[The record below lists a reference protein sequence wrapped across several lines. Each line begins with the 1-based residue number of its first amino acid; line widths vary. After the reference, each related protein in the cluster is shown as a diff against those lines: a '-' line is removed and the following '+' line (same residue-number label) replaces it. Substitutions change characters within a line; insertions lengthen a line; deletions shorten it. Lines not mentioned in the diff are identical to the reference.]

1 MKSITFLVSVLV
13 LSLTSFSAE
22 EEAEDRA
29 YEKLYAN
36 GQLQIR
42 GMYIAGEMEGVWED
56 FYENGQVRSRGNYL
70 AGKQTGPWE
79 AFYSN
84 GQMRGRGTI
93 QAGKRQGLE
102 ERYYESGQLLSRGSY
117 NNGQF
122 DGLWEAFYSNGKL
135 ISRTTYIDGKQ
146 TGTAEYFDIVPAS
159 FSSNDSDIY
168 VVTAESL
175 NVRSSPGGGVVRAL
189 ARGESVT
196 VTSTRGEWSRLSDGN
211 WVASSF
217 ITKVQ

>member
-1 MKSITFLVSVLV
+1 MKSITYLVSVLV
-13 LSLTSFSAE
+13 FSLTSFSAE

-56 FYENGQVRSRGNYL
+56 FYENGQVRSRGNYT

-84 GQMRGRGTI
+84 GQMRGRGSL
-93 QAGKRQGLE
+93 QGGKRQGLE
-102 ERYYESGQLLSRGSY
+102 ERYYESGQLLSRGNY
-117 NNGQF
+117 NAGKL
-122 DGLWEAFYSNGKL
+122 DGLRETFYSNGKL
-135 ISRTTYIDGKQ
+135 ISRTTYAAGEQ
-146 TGTAEYFDIVPAS
+146 TGIAEYFDIVPVS
-159 FSSNDSDIY
+159 FSSSDSDVY

-175 NVRSSPGGGVVRAL
+175 NVRSSPGGAVVRAL

-196 VTSTRGEWSRLSDGN
+196 VTSTSGEWSRLSDGN
-211 WVASSF
+211 WVSSGF